1 MIIGNNE
8 EAHNGDAITA
18 KKVSLGVFE
27 NNNSAYHC
35 YKACGFR
42 DIVPIKTESYKILD
56 EEWKC
61 REMVLEEYKK

>member
-1 MIIGNNE
+1 MLKLGLKYAFE
-8 EAHNGDAITA
+8 VYGA

-42 DIVPIKTESYKILD
+42 DIVPTKTESYKILD